1 MPFHPD
7 SAGQHGK
14 SLTGGLEVSMTC
26 VTGRQTRG
34 AVDTRVSPAVAL
46 FIAVI
51 FLGVILVYGPA
62 APACAVALVPPLGIT
77 ARCFYLRVRAAR
89 LR

>member
-1 MPFHPD
+1 M
-7 SAGQHGK
+7 
-14 SLTGGLEVSMTC
+14 
-26 VTGRQTRG
+26 
-34 AVDTRVSPAVAL
+34 AL